1 MKRLEGYLS
10 VLFVGLAIVAC
21 SAAVTERETVDNPP
35 SHEIWNELTKKHVK
49 ANGMVDYKGFLADKV
64 KLQQYLDLLSDNAPD
79 KSKWSRE
86 EQLAYWINAYNAFT
100 IKLIIDNYP
109 VESIRDL
116 HPTLKIPGVNTV
128 WHKKFFKIGGEEA
141 SLDQIE
147 HDILRK
153 EFEEPR
159 IHFAINCASFSCPP
173 LRNEAFVADK
183 LEKQLEE
190 MATQFINDEQR
201 NRIAA
206 NEAEVSKIFSW
217 FTKDFT
223 KKGSLRAFLNK
234 YSKVKL
240 KEDADIDFMDYD
252 WSLNDVKR

>member
-1 MKRLEGYLS
+1 MKRLEIFLSLALIILS
-10 VLFVGLAIVAC
+10 VMAC
-21 SAAVTERETVDNPP
+21 SATERKSVETAP
-35 SHEIWNELTKKHVK
+35 SHQIWNELTQKHVR
-49 ANGMVDYKGFLADKV
+49 ANGMVDYKGFLKDKA
-64 KLQQYLDLLSDNAPD
+64 KLQQYLDLLSSNAPD
-79 KSKWSRE
+79 KAKWSKE

-109 VESIRDL
+109 LESIQDL
-116 HPTLKIPGVNTV
+116 HPTFKIPGVNTV

-173 LRNEAFVADK
+173 LRNEAFTADK
-183 LEKQLEE
+183 LEMQLEE
-190 MATQFINDEQR
+190 MATQFINDDKR
-201 NRIAA
+201 NQISA

-223 KKGSLRAFLNK
+223 KKGSLREYLNK

-240 KEDADIDFMDYD
+240 TEDADIDYMNYD
-252 WSLNDVKR
+252 WSLNDIKH

>member
-1 MKRLEGYLS
+1 MKNIKFYISALLLTI
-10 VLFVGLAIVAC
+10 VVVAC
-21 SAAVTERETVDNPP
+21 TATPQRKTVENPP

-49 ANGMVDYKGFLADKV
+49 ANGMVDYKGFINDRK
-64 KLQQYLDLLSDNAPD
+64 KLEAYLDLLSNNAPD
-79 KSKWSRE
+79 KDKWSE
-86 EQLAYWINAYNAFT
+86 NEQLAYWINAYNAFT

-109 VESIRDL
+109 LESIQDL

-141 SLDQIE
+141 SLDEIE

-173 LRNEAFVADK
+173 LRAEAYMADK
-183 LEKQLEE
+183 LDKQLDE
-190 MATQFINDEQR
+190 MATQFINDDKR
-201 NRIAA
+201 NKITPD
-206 NEAEVSKIFSW
+206 NPEVSKIFSW

-223 KKGSLRAFLNK
+223 
-234 YSKVKL
+234 
-240 KEDADIDFMDYD
+240 
-252 WSLNDVKR
+252 